1 MNKIF
6 RIAFDWL
13 RSDNRKSKTCP
24 ELCRRIENRKLA
36 GIVAIVLALA
46 LVGARIEAQQPAK
59 VSRIGY
65 LGLSF
70 PSANVARI
78 EALRQGLRDLGY
90 IEGENIVFEWRW
102 AEGKAERIPELAAE
116 LVKLKVDIIVT
127 GGSTA
132 TRAAKKAT
140 VTIPIVMSQDSD
152 PVGSGFVASLAKP
165 GGNITGLSSYAAE
178 LSGKRLELLKEVLP
192 RLSRVAVLGN
202 STAPQNARALKDTE
216 LAADALG
223 MKLQY
228 LDVLGPKDIETAF
241 RAASNGRAEGLLALN
256 SFVVSAH
263 RKQIIDPTVKTRL
276 PAVYGQPEFMEIG
289 GLVYYGASYTDL
301 FRRAATYVDKILKGT
316 KPADLPVEQPK
327 KFEFIINLKA
337 AKQIGL
343 TIPPN
348 VLMRAD
354 RVIR

>member
-1 MNKIF
+1 MTKTF

-78 EALRQGLRDLGY
+78 EALRQGLRDLRY

-102 AEGKAERIPELAAE
+102 AEGKAERIPELATE

-132 TRAAKKAT
+132 TRAAKKA
-140 VTIPIVMSQDSD
+140 
-152 PVGSGFVASLAKP
+152 
-165 GGNITGLSSYAAE
+165 
-178 LSGKRLELLKEVLP
+178 
-192 RLSRVAVLGN
+192 
-202 STAPQNARALKDTE
+202 
-216 LAADALG
+216 
-223 MKLQY
+223 
-228 LDVLGPKDIETAF
+228 
-241 RAASNGRAEGLLALN
+241 
-256 SFVVSAH
+256 
-263 RKQIIDPTVKTRL
+263 
-276 PAVYGQPEFMEIG
+276 
-289 GLVYYGASYTDL
+289 
-301 FRRAATYVDKILKGT
+301 
-316 KPADLPVEQPK
+316 
-327 KFEFIINLKA
+327 
-337 AKQIGL
+337 
-343 TIPPN
+343 
-348 VLMRAD
+348 
-354 RVIR
+354 

>member
-1 MNKIF
+1 MRAKILVY
-6 RIAFDWL
+6 AL
-13 RSDNRKSKTCP
+13 
-24 ELCRRIENRKLA
+24 
-36 GIVAIVLALA
+36 LALILA
-46 LVGARIEAQQPAK
+46 TIHLAEAQQPPK

-70 PSANVARI
+70 PSANAARI
-78 EALRQGLRDLGY
+78 EALQQGLRDLGY
-90 IEGENIVFEWRW
+90 IEGKNIVFEWRW
-102 AEGKAERIPELAAE
+102 AEGKADRIPDLAAE

-132 TRAAKKAT
+132 TRAAKIAT

-202 STAPQNARALKDTE
+202 STVPQNARALKDTE

-256 SFVVSAH
+256 SFVVSVH
-263 RKQIIDPTVKTRL
+263 EKQIIDLTLKNRL

-301 FRRAATYVDKILKGT
+301 FRRAAAYVDKILKGT

-327 KFEFIINLKA
+327 KFDFIINLKA
-337 AKQIGL
+337 AKQIDL

-348 VLMRAD
+348 VLVRAD
-354 RVIR
+354 KVIK

>member
-1 MNKIF
+1 MRAKILVY
-6 RIAFDWL
+6 AL
-13 RSDNRKSKTCP
+13 
-24 ELCRRIENRKLA
+24 
-36 GIVAIVLALA
+36 LALILA
-46 LVGARIEAQQPAK
+46 TIHLAEAQQPPK

-70 PSANVARI
+70 PSANAARI
-78 EALRQGLRDLGY
+78 EALQQGLRDLGY
-90 IEGENIVFEWRW
+90 IEGKNIVFEWRW
-102 AEGKAERIPELAAE
+102 AEGKADRIPDLAAE
-116 LVKLKVDIIVT
+116 LVKLKVDIIFT

-132 TRAAKKAT
+132 TRAAKIAT

-152 PVGSGFVASLAKP
+152 PVGSGFVASLAKS
-165 GGNITGLSSYAAE
+165 GGNIAGLSSYAAE

-216 LAADALG
+216 LAGDALG

-263 RKQIIDPTVKTRL
+263 QKQITDLTLKNRL
-276 PAVYGQPEFMEIG
+276 PAIYGQPEFMEIG
-289 GLVYYGASYTDL
+289 GLVYYGTSYTDL
-301 FRRAATYVDKILKGT
+301 FRRAATYVDKILKGA
-316 KPADLPVEQPK
+316 KPADLPVEQPI

-348 VLMRAD
+348 VLARAD
-354 RVIR
+354 RVIK

>member
-1 MNKIF
+1 MRAKILVY
-6 RIAFDWL
+6 AL
-13 RSDNRKSKTCP
+13 
-24 ELCRRIENRKLA
+24 
-36 GIVAIVLALA
+36 LALILA
-46 LVGARIEAQQPAK
+46 IIHLAEAQQPPK

-70 PSANVARI
+70 PSANAARI
-78 EALRQGLRDLGY
+78 EALQQGLRDLGY
-90 IEGENIVFEWRW
+90 IEGKNIVFEWRW
-102 AEGKAERIPELAAE
+102 AEGKADRIPDLAAE

-132 TRAAKKAT
+132 TRAAKIAT

-263 RKQIIDPTVKTRL
+263 KNRL
-276 PAVYGQPEFMEIG
+276 
-289 GLVYYGASYTDL
+289 
-301 FRRAATYVDKILKGT
+301 
-316 KPADLPVEQPK
+316 
-327 KFEFIINLKA
+327 
-337 AKQIGL
+337 
-343 TIPPN
+343 
-348 VLMRAD
+348 
-354 RVIR
+354 

>member
-1 MNKIF
+1 MRAKILVY
-6 RIAFDWL
+6 AL
-13 RSDNRKSKTCP
+13 
-24 ELCRRIENRKLA
+24 
-36 GIVAIVLALA
+36 LALILA
-46 LVGARIEAQQPAK
+46 TIHLAEAQQPPK

-70 PSANVARI
+70 PSANAARI
-78 EALRQGLRDLGY
+78 EALQQGLRDLGY
-90 IEGENIVFEWRW
+90 IEGKNIVFEWRW
-102 AEGKAERIPELAAE
+102 AEGKADRIPDLAAE

-132 TRAAKKAT
+132 TRAAKIAT

-263 RKQIIDPTVKTRL
+263 QKQIIDLTLKNRL

-301 FRRAATYVDKILKGT
+301 FRRAAAYVDKILKGT

-327 KFEFIINLKA
+327 KFDFIINLKA
-337 AKQIGL
+337 AKQIDL

-348 VLMRAD
+348 VLVRAD
-354 RVIR
+354 KVIK

>member
-1 MNKIF
+1 V
-6 RIAFDWL
+6 
-13 RSDNRKSKTCP
+13 SKD
-24 ELCRRIENRKLA
+24 RKLA

-178 LSGKRLELLKEVLP
+178 LSGKRLELLKEVLR

-263 RKQIIDPTVKTRL
+263 RKQIIDLTVKTRL

-348 VLMRAD
+348 VLVRAD
-354 RVIR
+354 KVIK